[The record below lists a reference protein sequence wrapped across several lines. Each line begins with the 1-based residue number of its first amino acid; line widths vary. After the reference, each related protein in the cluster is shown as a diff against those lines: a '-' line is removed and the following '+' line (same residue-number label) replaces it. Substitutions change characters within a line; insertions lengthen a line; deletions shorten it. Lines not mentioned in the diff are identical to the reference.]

1 MRWGD
6 VVSDPRNEVPD
17 CTPEEFVRRLEPYE
31 RVLVELKD
39 ALYEGSWERVLRDL
53 RGRQAGQPYVYK
65 LSQTISRD
73 IAAIERMQA
82 YERQQGVDLSRLLK
96 QENR

>member
-6 VVSDPRNEVPD
+6 VVSDPRNEVPA
-17 CTPEEFVRRLEPYE
+17 CSPEEFVRRLEPYE

-53 RGRQAGQPYVYK
+53 RARQGGQPYVYK

-82 YERQQGVDLSRLLK
+82 YERQQGVDLSKLLK
-96 QENR
+96 QESR